1 MKYYLLVEVIK
12 YLSEEAQNIKS
23 IKRIENKSAYEEITL
38 DEEPLEE
45 EFKDE
50 VVEEEEEG
58 EDFVIDRTL
67 YKEEGEMEDIDFD
80 DEDDNN
86 EEGAFE

>member
-1 MKYYLLVEVIK
+1 M
-12 YLSEEAQNIKS
+12 
-23 IKRIENKSAYEEITL
+23 NKSAYEEITL

-45 EFKDE
+45 EFKE
-50 VVEEEEEG
+50 EVEEEEEG

-86 EEGAFE
+86 EEGVFE

>member
-1 MKYYLLVEVIK
+1 M
-12 YLSEEAQNIKS
+12 
-23 IKRIENKSAYEEITL
+23 NKSAYEEITL

-80 DEDDNN
+80 DEDGNN

>member
-1 MKYYLLVEVIK
+1 M
-12 YLSEEAQNIKS
+12 
-23 IKRIENKSAYEEITL
+23 NKSAYEEITL

>member
-1 MKYYLLVEVIK
+1 M
-12 YLSEEAQNIKS
+12 
-23 IKRIENKSAYEEITL
+23 NKSAYEEITL

-80 DEDDNN
+80 DEDENN